1 MCDEIAQALER
12 LKTRE
17 WFVGPTD
24 RVFVGRTGAH
34 IDKDDLAKR
43 FAAAQKASR
52 VAPPRELRQM
62 RNTFGTVCAAE
73 GIPLRTIQ
81 QWMGHASIT
90 TTEIYASFMPRD
102 QDAAVI
108 GAAFA

>member
-1 MCDEIAQALER
+1 
-12 LKTRE
+12 
-17 WFVGPTD
+17 
-24 RVFVGRTGAH
+24 
-34 IDKDDLAKR
+34 
-43 FAAAQKASR
+43 
-52 VAPPRELRQM
+52 M

-102 QDAAVI
+102 QDAAATGPEAVTERPARGRTI
-108 GAAFA
+108 GICS